1 MMKLESLQT
10 TRNSHSFKQMLRE
23 VLNNNVWL
31 KEGVISKQRPEY
43 KPKLNGTL
51 SVSQE
56 TN

>member
-31 KEGVISKQRPEY
+31 KEGVISKQRQEY